1 MINQPLPLEAQLNIE
16 LFLTDVQREA
26 LPEEIFDK
34 LGADYVY
41 SVKEN
46 APDLPNAIYL
56 KLESKADEGRTCKVP
71 LQKELSNPPTIGSTA
86 DQRLNEED
94 WTMKYFRMEY
104 TDVSHATTNQ
114 KYGVEALTKEPYKVF
129 EYRATA
135 LGKYFK
141 QYFGKMRRQG
151 LLEQHSENLEAAP
164 HYLTTAWSPN
174 WYVPNL
180 ENWNQPDY
188 DLSYAAHT
196 NNIVAALL
204 AAGVGQNA
212 AGTVV
217 YFQRLEEWARTE
229 KFIVPIDFE
238 DGTNGYI
245 VILPTPTAR
254 WMKNPTTGLPTL
266 GPIWRDAQAFSQEIR
281 FMYPGLLG
289 QLGGLRFVEDP
300 RYATLTLG
308 GSASGS
314 GGRQTTREGAG
325 YSMTAQYRGMGNA
338 DDGSSDPRDKTAN
351 ARLIGWLLGKAALC
365 EWMPEGFHW
374 EWEYVQYDK
383 YFGSGVFCSVGIKQP
398 IYTITGAVNANIQQL
413 SSIVLPFAQ
422 PPQLV

>member
-1 MINQPLPLEAQLNIE
+1 MINQTTPLDTQLQIE
-16 LFLTDVQREA
+16 LYLTDVQREA

-34 LGADYVY
+34 LGADYIY
-41 SVKEN
+41 SVKEE

-56 KLESKADEGRTCKVP
+56 KLDAAADEGRTCKVP
-71 LQKELSNPPTIGSTA
+71 LQKELSNPPTLGSLG

-94 WTMKYFRMEY
+94 WVMKYFQMQY

-114 KYGVEALTKEPYKVF
+114 KYGVEAKTKEPYKIF

-141 QYFGKMRRQG
+141 QYMGKMRRQA
-151 LLEQHSENLEAAP
+151 LLEQHSENLDQAP
-164 HYLTTAWSPN
+164 HFLNAAWGVH
-174 WYVPNL
+174 WYVPNVA
-180 ENWNQPDY
+180 NWDQPEY
-188 DLSYAAHT
+188 NTSYANHT
-196 NNIVAALL
+196 AAIVTALT
-204 AAGVGQNA
+204 AAGVGTNA

-238 DGTNGYI
+238 DGQTGY
-245 VILPTPTAR
+245 VVTLPTPTAR
-254 WMKNPTTGLPTL
+254 WMKNPTIGFPTL
-266 GPIWRDAQAFSQEIR
+266 GPIWRDAQAFSTEIK

-300 RYATLTLG
+300 RYATLTVAGSGSSRSAGGG
-308 GSASGS
+308 GSSL
-314 GGRQTTREGAG
+314 
-325 YSMTAQYRGMGNA
+325 TAQYRGMGNA
-338 DDGSSDPRDKTAN
+338 DDGSSDPRDKSAT
-351 ARLIGWLLGKAALC
+351 ARLIGHLMGKAALC
-365 EWMPEGFHW
+365 EWMPEGYHW

-398 IYTITGAVNANIQQL
+398 IYTMTGATSANIQQL